1 MFGKGRKVFCDCYIF
16 YLYIIIKQQVMGILI
31 HTSSFE
37 EQSFLESLLKKM
49 KVSFESTDTDQKVKV
64 SKEQMDSIKKG
75 LDQADKGDFLSNEE
89 VHQEAKNICSK

>member
-1 MFGKGRKVFCDCYIF
+1 
-16 YLYIIIKQQVMGILI
+16 MGILI

-49 KVSFESTDTDQKVKV
+49 KVSFESTDADQRVKV

-75 LDQADKGDFLSNEE
+75 LEQADRGDFLSNEE
-89 VHQEAKNICSK
+89 VHKKAKNICSK